1 MSLFTSSVLS
11 DFSSLPPR
19 VAPVFQRIR
28 ALMNPPRVS
37 GWYRNAT
44 GDLAVRAQVVCGE
57 DGVVRAL
64 LTLRR
69 GWHRGMYAY
78 SSRQTALPCR
88 AGERRKAFRLACRQA
103 EHLATLRY
111 RFTR

>member
-1 MSLFTSSVLS
+1 MT
-11 DFSSLPPR
+11 
-19 VAPVFQRIR
+19 PVFQWIH
-28 ALMNPPRVS
+28 ALKSPPRVS

-57 DGVVRAL
+57 DGVVRAR

-69 GWHRGMYAY
+69 GGYRDAY
-78 SSRQTALPCR
+78 CYSTVQTVLPCR
-88 AGERRKAFRLACRQA
+88 TGEHRKAFRLACRQA